1 MFGTLAEAYFA
12 QDVEY
17 LLFALSLGDAEVF
30 QLEVYVFLDCKLVN
44 EIEALEHETNASLT
58 IACTVFL
65 L

>member
-30 QLEVYVFLDCKLVN
+30 QLEVYVFLDGKLIN
-44 EIEALEHETNASLT
+44 EIEALEHETNASLA

>member
-44 EIEALEHETNASLT
+44 EIEALEDETNASLA